1 MTQGCLRG
9 APCIFLRGIGVAG
22 RWAGGYTWRLRIRSL
37 HPPSMLPFVRSA
49 ALAMVVALAAAPI
62 SADAQALVSR
72 REAAAGAVVIGG
84 ALLLDPAFDRIIPQ
98 GGGTRWEGAS
108 DALNYGG
115 RPQYALVLL
124 GGAWTA
130 GALARRSE
138 VADAALHVTAA
149 LAAGGVANGLLKY
162 SVGRERPSTTA
173 DPLRFRPF
181 NGENRWQSF
190 PSGHAVVVFSLA
202 SAIAEEA
209 RRPWV
214 TALAYGGAAAV
225 GWSRVYDD
233 KHWASDVAGGALIG
247 ILAGRSTVRLLHR
260 GGGDEDADSP
270 AVTVAPGVIAVRI
283 PVR

>member
-1 MTQGCLRG
+1 MPLS
-9 APCIFLRGIGVAG
+9 F
-22 RWAGGYTWRLRIRSL
+22 RSL
-37 HPPSMLPFVRSA
+37 VLVM
-49 ALAMVVALAAAPI
+49 ALALALPHA
-62 SADAQALVSR
+62 ADAQPLVSR
-72 REAAAGAVVIGG
+72 REAAAGAAVVAG
-84 ALLLDPAFDRIIPQ
+84 ALLLDEVFDGAVPA

-115 RPQYALVLL
+115 RPQYALLLL

-130 GALARRSE
+130 GELARRSE

-181 NGENRWQSF
+181 NAENRWQAF

-202 SAIAEEA
+202 SAVSEEA
-209 RRPWV
+209 RAPWV
-214 TALAYGGAAAV
+214 TALAYGGAALV

-233 KHWASDVAGGALIG
+233 KHWASDVAGGALVG
-247 ILAGRSTVRLLHR
+247 ILAGRSVVRLLHR
-260 GGGDEDADSP
+260 QGDGEDPDPP

>member
-1 MTQGCLRG
+1 
-9 APCIFLRGIGVAG
+9 
-22 RWAGGYTWRLRIRSL
+22 
-37 HPPSMLPFVRSA
+37 MLSYRSA
-49 ALAMVVALAAAPI
+49 ALVLALAALPH
-62 SADAQALVSR
+62 SVDAQPLVSR
-72 REAAAGAVVIGG
+72 REAAAGAAVIAG
-84 ALLLDPAFDRIIPQ
+84 ALLLDDALHGMVPE

-130 GALARRSE
+130 GELARRSE

-149 LAAGGVANGLLKY
+149 LAAAGVANGALKY

-173 DPLRFRPF
+173 DPLRFRPL
-181 NGENRWQSF
+181 NGRNRWQSF

-202 SAIAEEA
+202 SAVSEEA
-209 RRPWV
+209 RTPWV
-214 TALAYGGAAAV
+214 TALAYGGAAMV

-233 KHWASDVAGGALIG
+233 KHWASDVAAGALVG

-260 GGGDEDADSP
+260 EGDEDADPP
-270 AVTVAPGVIAVRI
+270 AVIVAPGVIAVRI

>member
-1 MTQGCLRG
+1 MPLS
-9 APCIFLRGIGVAG
+9 
-22 RWAGGYTWRLRIRSL
+22 YRSITL
-37 HPPSMLPFVRSA
+37 VL
-49 ALAMVVALAAAPI
+49 ALAALPL
-62 SADAQALVSR
+62 SVDAQPLVSR
-72 REAAAGAVVIGG
+72 GEAAAGVVVMAG
-84 ALLLDPAFDRIIPQ
+84 ALLLDDAVHGMVPT

-108 DALNYGG
+108 AALNYGG

-130 GALARRSE
+130 GTLAGRGE

-173 DPLRFRPF
+173 DPLRFRPL
-181 NGENRWQSF
+181 NGRNRWQSF

-202 SAIAEEA
+202 SALSEEA
-209 RRPWV
+209 RTPWV
-214 TALAYGGAAAV
+214 TALAYGGAAMV

-233 KHWASDVAGGALIG
+233 KHWTSDVAAGALVG

-260 GGGDEDADSP
+260 AGEDDADP
-270 AVTVAPGVIAVRI
+270 PLVTVAPGVIAVRI
-283 PVR
+283 HLR

>member
-1 MTQGCLRG
+1 M
-9 APCIFLRGIGVAG
+9 
-22 RWAGGYTWRLRIRSL
+22 
-37 HPPSMLPFVRSA
+37 PFCFRFA
-49 ALAMVVALAAAPI
+49 ALMIALTAVPI
-62 SADAQALVSR
+62 PADAQPLVSR
-72 REAAAGAVVIGG
+72 REAAAGTVVVAG
-84 ALLLDPAFDRIIPQ
+84 ALLLDDALHGMVPE

-115 RPQYALVLL
+115 RPQYALLLL

-130 GALARRSE
+130 GELSRRSE
-138 VADAALHVTAA
+138 VADAALHVTAG

-173 DPLRFRPF
+173 DPLRFRPL
-181 NGENRWQSF
+181 NGANRWQSF

-202 SAIAEEA
+202 SALSEEA
-209 RRPWV
+209 RTPWV

-233 KHWASDVAGGALIG
+233 KHWASDVAAGALVG

-260 GGGDEDADSP
+260 AGDDDADPP
-270 AVTVAPGVIAVRI
+270 ALTVAPGVIAVRI